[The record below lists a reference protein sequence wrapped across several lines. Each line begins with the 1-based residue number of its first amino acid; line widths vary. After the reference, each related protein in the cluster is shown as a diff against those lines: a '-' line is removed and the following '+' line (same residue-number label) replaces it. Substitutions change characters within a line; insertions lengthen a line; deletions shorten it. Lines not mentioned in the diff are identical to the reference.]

1 MHKQVGEAYAII
13 QCPECKYK
21 NAEANLDVPLKI
33 PLFTNNNDWTIQV
46 YITVQS
52 FDRRESRDLSDS
64 RFAIR
69 KLILRLLFQLNN
81 IIPGIRDIIMNLWHI
96 NIITSIPNLSILW

>member
-1 MHKQVGEAYAII
+1 MY
-13 QCPECKYK
+13 
-21 NAEANLDVPLKI
+21 
-33 PLFTNNNDWTIQV
+33 WTIQV

-69 KLILRLLFQLNN
+69 KLILRLLFQLNKKYQV
-81 IIPGIRDIIMNLWHI
+81 IAAIPGIPGILIRDILILWHI
-96 NIITSIPNLSILW
+96 IPAYPI

>member
-1 MHKQVGEAYAII
+1 MSTGDNPIDLRLPRRERTDRNVRGGQSVRDMLVYVDES
-13 QCPECKYK
+13 
-21 NAEANLDVPLKI
+21 
-33 PLFTNNNDWTIQV
+33 DWTIQV

-69 KLILRLLFQLNN
+69 KLILRLLFQLNKKYQV
-81 IIPGIRDIIMNLWHI
+81 IPGILDIVAYYTI
-96 NIITSIPNLSILW
+96 SIPNHLSILW